1 MEGNLVALFKCIL
14 LFMFPQMENKSLFL
28 RITALQLEIPVH
40 IKHLSTWVVV
50 VGGISDALRSNS
62 MFLAVVPGSSHPAG
76 PASVPRGLHLHCS
89 LTGSKLLHQC
99 VYAFRVLLLPSAT
112 PWTLCL
118 LPCIFKVFSSPQFQK
133 EYKEGKKVSTQ
144 IHSSRYNHFL
154 HTTEYANSLS
164 WAH

>member
-1 MEGNLVALFKCIL
+1 MALFKCIL

-40 IKHLSTWVVV
+40 RKHLSTWVVV

-164 WAH
+164 